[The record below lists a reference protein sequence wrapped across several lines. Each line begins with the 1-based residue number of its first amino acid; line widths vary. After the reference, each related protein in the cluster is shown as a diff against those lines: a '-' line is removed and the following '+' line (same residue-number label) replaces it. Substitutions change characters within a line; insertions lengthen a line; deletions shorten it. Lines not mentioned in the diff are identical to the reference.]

1 MSLNKYVDF
10 TDLELLEKINQKDSR
25 ALEELYERYASILY
39 TLVKKIAP
47 DAKTAEI
54 ITTDVFV
61 IVWRKAHRFNFKT
74 GNVYTWLV
82 YLTRNRT
89 IDSVKRSRSTSEAL
103 DNYDDTYEDYFIVP
117 RLDKKIDSL
126 DLATAMNI
134 KPKMEEALENL
145 TDAQK
150 YVLHMSF
157 YEGFTLNE
165 IAEKLNVPIQTVR
178 EKVMTAVHNLR
189 NNLIGG

>member
-1 MSLNKYVDF
+1 MSLSKYVDF

-25 ALEELYERYASILY
+25 ALEELYERYSSILY

-47 DAKTAEI
+47 DVKTAEI
-54 ITTDVFV
+54 ITADVFV
-61 IVWRKAHRFNFKT
+61 IIWRKAHRFNFKT
-74 GNVYTWLV
+74 GNVFTWLI
-82 YLTRNRT
+82 YITRNRT
-89 IDSVKRSRSTSEAL
+89 IDSVKRSRSTSEPL
-103 DNYDDTYEDYFIVP
+103 DNYDDPYEDYFIVP
-117 RLDKKIDSL
+117 ELDKKIDSL

-134 KPKMEEALENL
+134 KPKMEEALEKL

-165 IAEKLNVPIQTVR
+165 ISEKLNVPIQTVR

-189 NNLIGG
+189 NNLIGE